1 MKIFDVDGPIYKLM
15 SSLTDVFVLSICWLI
30 GSIPIVTIG
39 VSTVALFDVTLRMV
53 DNEEGYVGKQ
63 FFKAYKAN
71 LKQGFIL
78 GLITIL
84 CAYVI
89 YLDVQFLGAKSQGS
103 FVLMVMT
110 IVTIFVFVCSLLYAY
125 PLAARY
131 ENTIRQILRNSFRI
145 SMKYNVKTLLLIVV
159 LVIEI
164 AAFLW
169 NMTTVILGIL
179 IGPACLAY
187 TISSISKPIFK
198 MIEKDNKS
206 EEA

>member
-15 SSLTDVFVLSICWLI
+15 SSITDVFVLSICWLI

-71 LKQGFIL
+71 LKQGMIL
-78 GLITIL
+78 GLITL
-84 CAYVI
+84 FCSYVI
-89 YLDVQFLGAKSQGS
+89 YLDIQFLGANTKGS
-103 FVLMVMT
+103 IMLMVMT
-110 IVTIFVFVCSLLYAY
+110 IVTIFVFVCSIIYAY

-131 ENTIRQILRNSFRI
+131 ENTVRQILRNSFRI
-145 SMKYNVKTLLLIVV
+145 SMKYSVKTLILVVV
-159 LVIEI
+159 LIIEL
-164 AAFLW
+164 AAFSW
-169 NMTTVILGIL
+169 NLTTMLVGIL

-187 TISSISKPIFK
+187 TTSSMAKPIFK
-198 MIEKDNKS
+198 LIEKDNRS